1 MKKNSLHCIM
11 YISGSGSM
19 DPNESGSDR
28 IHISAFRLYDLMYFP
43 RQIRPIFDKTR
54 IGIQFH
60 LHMISTKG

>member
-1 MKKNSLHCIM
+1 MKKKISLHCISLDPDPWTQM
-11 YISGSGSM
+11 NADPSGSTLVL
-19 DPNESGSDR
+19 
-28 IHISAFRLYDLMYFP
+28 FRLYDLMYFP